1 MKARPTAAEGGDG
14 AVSATAARYLEAI
27 YYIVH
32 EGEPVRP
39 SRLAEWLGVSPPTVT
54 GVVQRLRDQGTV
66 TIRPDHSLALT
77 PPGEL
82 AAASIVRR
90 HRVVERWL
98 TDEMGLDWA
107 AADAEAG
114 RIAHYFSEQLVDRIF
129 TKLGQPS
136 TCPHG
141 NDIPGVEGIPRR
153 LVSLA
158 DLESGLVAPI
168 SRISEVAEHEAPQ
181 LLQLLDTEGL
191 HLGEM
196 VEVVRS
202 SGSEAVSVLCRGRR
216 TALGLGAATAVWVDL
231 SRGRGPDATA
241 GAAGALL
248 GTPRTPAR

>member
-1 MKARPTAAEGGDG
+1 V
-14 AVSATAARYLEAI
+14 VSATAARYLEAI
-27 YYIVH
+27 HYIIH

-54 GVVQRLRDQGTV
+54 GVVQRLRDQGQV
-66 TIRPDHSLALT
+66 TIRSDHSLALT
-77 PPGEL
+77 PAGDR

-98 TDEMGLDWA
+98 TDEIGLDWA
-107 AADAEAG
+107 AADTEAG
-114 RIAHYFSEQLVDRIF
+114 RISHYFSEDLVDRIF

-141 NDIPGVEGIPRR
+141 NDIPGARSLTRR

-158 DLESGLVAPI
+158 ELEPGVVAPI

-181 LLQLLDTEGL
+181 LLRLLDAERL
-191 HLGEM
+191 HLGKM

-202 SGSEAVSVLCRGRR
+202 SGSEAVTVVCRGHR
-216 TALGLGAATAVWVDL
+216 TAMGLGAATAVWVDL
-231 SRGRGPDATA
+231 SRGRGQVQGSGVGGDP
-241 GAAGALL
+241 
-248 GTPRTPAR
+248 

>member
-1 MKARPTAAEGGDG
+1 MKVSRSAADG
-14 AVSATAARYLEAI
+14 TDGVVSATTARYLEAI
-27 YYIVH
+27 HYIIH

-54 GVVQRLRDQGTV
+54 GVVQRLRDQGQV
-66 TIRPDHSLALT
+66 TIGSDHSLALT
-77 PPGEL
+77 PVGEL

-114 RIAHYFSEQLVDRIF
+114 RISHYFSEDLVDRIF
-129 TKLGQPS
+129 AKLGQPS

-141 NDIPGVEGIPRR
+141 NDIPGARVLPRQ

-158 DLESGLVAPI
+158 ELEAGVMAPI

-181 LLQLLDTEGL
+181 LLRLLDAEQL

-202 SGSEAVSVLCRGRR
+202 SGSEAITVVCRGRR
-216 TALGLGAATAVWVDL
+216 TAMGLGAATAVWVDL
-231 SRGRGPDATA
+231 SQGG
-241 GAAGALL
+241 GHLQGL
-248 GTPRTPAR
+248 GVGGDP